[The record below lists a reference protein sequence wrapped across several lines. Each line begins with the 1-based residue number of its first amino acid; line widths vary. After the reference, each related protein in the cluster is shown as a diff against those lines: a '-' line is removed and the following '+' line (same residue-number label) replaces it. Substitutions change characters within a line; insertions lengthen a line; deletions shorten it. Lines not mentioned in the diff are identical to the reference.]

1 MVTTR
6 ETLNLIEFGKR
17 HWRYDLK
24 NLEFIENLSSKLKEA
39 VEKSPV
45 GDLEKNINALLQSA
59 FTKMMLVSR
68 EEFDVQTEV
77 LQRTREKLEALEK
90 KISDLEDKK

>member
-1 MVTTR
+1 M
-6 ETLNLIEFGKR
+6 
-17 HWRYDLK
+17 K
-24 NLEFIENLSSKLKEA
+24 NLDFIENLSSRLKEA

-45 GDLEKNINALLQSA
+45 GDLERNINALLQST

-77 LQRTREKLEALEK
+77 LSRTRQKLEALEK
-90 KISDLEDKK
+90 KLSELESKK